1 MDFTY
6 EELREEEKRNIEI
19 IETCAKK
26 IQEIRENINN
36 IDSIIEMIKN
46 QGEIDKQI
54 ESIKKQMEAFDK
66 INPLFGN
73 DNAKAKEALA
83 EKKER
88 LSELK
93 TLLIINQN
101 GNESD
106 IQMLERR
113 KEEFENQK
121 LMLEEEQVNAI
132 ELMKNIVAICN
143 ENVEALNHEISGK
156 KTKQNAKSSQIG
168 DIIEQYAELENEL
181 ESFNKFNGFL
191 TKKQQERIGDIESEK
206 TILEEKL
213 TKLMPNIKKEIVNK
227 AKAAQLDAKFEA
239 MEQREGKA
247 INRKETIAN
256 SYKKVADE
264 IINYLKGN
272 TKENL
277 TEKENK
283 QEITNEKTIE
293 SEDINKEPISQKQRE
308 ELEKYLN
315 NDKNLEP
322 EQKKSDIST
331 TDFSS
336 FNYLN
341 NKTGIENSETFM
353 VKDKV
358 KKENKNAPVDKNTR
372 ITNDNWNKNEKDEFE
387 YFFGT
392 PVENKQKEN
401 LDQPIPQDKIED
413 LIYDEKNPKEINLDE
428 PLTKEE
434 LNELSDVE
442 FHNTKEEVKENNKEN
457 QDVSFKSEFAE
468 FARALNLN
476 PKVDENQENTLEN
489 EKENQQAMND
499 YIKELKKEAKELEI
513 DKKIKRKVDK
523 EKKQGRIKRFFT
535 NVKRYFF
542 ESDELDEIELEEKEE
557 KEKGGRT
564 K

>member
-6 EELREEEKRNIEI
+6 EELREEERRNIEI
-19 IETCAKK
+19 IENCAKK

-322 EQKKSDIST
+322 EQKKSDIFT
-331 TDFSS
+331 TDLSS
-336 FNYLN
+336 FNGLN
-341 NKTGIENSETFM
+341 KQTGIENSETFI

-358 KKENKNAPVDKNTR
+358 KKENKIAPVDKNTR

-392 PVENKQKEN
+392 PVENKQNEN

-442 FHNTKEEVKENNKEN
+442 YNNKKDIKEDNKEN
-457 QDVSFKSEFAE
+457 QNISFKSEFPE
-468 FARALNLN
+468 FARILNLN
-476 PKVDENQENTLEN
+476 SKEEENQGITLEN
-489 EKENQQAMND
+489 EKENEEAMND
-499 YIKELKKEAKELEI
+499 YIKEIKKEAKELEI

-542 ESDELDEIELEEKEE
+542 ETDELDKIELEEKEE

>member
-143 ENVEALNHEISGK
+143 ENVESLNHEISGK

-206 TILEEKL
+206 AILEERL

-272 TKENL
+272 TKEDL

-293 SEDINKEPISQKQRE
+293 SEDINKEPISKKQE
-308 ELEKYLN
+308 NKPKE
-315 NDKNLEP
+315 
-322 EQKKSDIST
+322 SDIST
-331 TDFSS
+331 TDLSTM
-336 FNYLN
+336 NYLN
-341 NKTGIENSETFM
+341 NKTSIENLQTFM

-358 KKENKNAPVDKNTR
+358 KKENKLDTTDKNTN

-428 PLTKEE
+428 PLTKKE

-442 FHNTKEEVKENNKEN
+442 FHNKKEEAKEDNKEN
-457 QDVSFKSEFAE
+457 QNISFKSEFPE
-468 FARALNLN
+468 FARILNLN
-476 PKVDENQENTLEN
+476 SKEEENQGITLEN
-489 EKENQQAMND
+489 EKENEEAMND
-499 YIKELKKEAKELEI
+499 YIKEIKKEAKELEI

-542 ESDELDEIELEEKEE
+542 EADELDKIELEEKEE

>member
-168 DIIEQYAELENEL
+168 DIIEQYAELESEL

-272 TKENL
+272 TKEDL

-293 SEDINKEPISQKQRE
+293 SEDINKEPISQNQRE

-331 TDFSS
+331 TDLSS
-336 FNYLN
+336 FNGLN
-341 NKTGIENSETFM
+341 KKTGIENSETFM

-392 PVENKQKEN
+392 TVENKQKEN

-442 FHNTKEEVKENNKEN
+442 YNNKKDIKEDNKEN
-457 QDVSFKSEFAE
+457 QNISFKSEFPE

-489 EKENQQAMND
+489 AKEKAIND
-499 YIKELKKEAKELEI
+499 YIKEIKKEAKELEI

>member
-6 EELREEEKRNIEI
+6 EELREEERRNIEI
-19 IETCAKK
+19 IENCAKK

-272 TKENL
+272 TKEDL

-283 QEITNEKTIE
+283 QEIINEKAIE
-293 SEDINKEPISQKQRE
+293 SEDINKEPISQNQRE

-322 EQKKSDIST
+322 EQKKSDIFT
-331 TDFSS
+331 TDLSS
-336 FNYLN
+336 FNGLN
-341 NKTGIENSETFM
+341 KQTGIENSETFM

-358 KKENKNAPVDKNTR
+358 KKENKNATVDKNTR

-442 FHNTKEEVKENNKEN
+442 YNNKKDIKEDNKEN
-457 QDVSFKSEFAE
+457 QNISFKSEFPE
-468 FARALNLN
+468 FARILNLN
-476 PKVDENQENTLEN
+476 SKEEENQGITLEN
-489 EKENQQAMND
+489 EKENEEAMND
-499 YIKELKKEAKELEI
+499 YIKEIKKEAKELEI

-542 ESDELDEIELEEKEE
+542 EADELDEIELEEKEE

>member
-1 MDFTY
+1 MEFTY
-6 EELREEEKRNIEI
+6 EELREEERRNIEI
-19 IETCAKK
+19 IENCAKK
-26 IQEIRENINN
+26 IQETRENINN

-143 ENVEALNHEISGK
+143 ENVESLNHEISGK

-168 DIIEQYAELENEL
+168 DIIEQYAELESEL

-272 TKENL
+272 TKEDL

-283 QEITNEKTIE
+283 QEIINEKAIE
-293 SEDINKEPISQKQRE
+293 SEDINKEPISQNQRE
-308 ELEKYLN
+308 ELE
-315 NDKNLEP
+315 
-322 EQKKSDIST
+322 
-331 TDFSS
+331 
-336 FNYLN
+336 NYLN
-341 NKTGIENSETFM
+341 QSADNEKLESYME
-353 VKDKV
+353 KDKE
-358 KKENKNAPVDKNTR
+358 KKDNKIATEDKNTS
-372 ITNDNWNKNEKDEFE
+372 ITNDNWNKNEKDEFD
-387 YFFGT
+387 YFFGKSNEE
-392 PVENKQKEN
+392 VLKDDLNQA
-401 LDQPIPQDKIED
+401 IPQDKIED

-442 FHNTKEEVKENNKEN
+442 YNNKKEETTKPEINMVEKSEHEE
-457 QDVSFKSEFAE
+457 FKS
-468 FARALNLN
+468 NL
-476 PKVDENQENTLEN
+476 KDD
-489 EKENQQAMND
+489 KESSEDLIN
-499 YIKELKKEAKELEI
+499 ELKKSYSDEQNDALEEFKKNNENEDEYINSLRKDAQELEI
-513 DKKIKRKVDK
+513 DKKIKRKVSK
-523 EKKQGRIKRFFT
+523 EKKQGRIKRFFINIKENLNAKKT
-535 NVKRYFF
+535 K
-542 ESDELDEIELEEKEE
+542 ELREELEKQEQKS
-557 KEKGGRT
+557 GRT

>member
-143 ENVEALNHEISGK
+143 ENVESLNHEILGK

-272 TKENL
+272 TKEDL

-293 SEDINKEPISQKQRE
+293 SEDINKEPISKKQE
-308 ELEKYLN
+308 NKPKE
-315 NDKNLEP
+315 
-322 EQKKSDIST
+322 SDIST
-331 TDFSS
+331 TDLSTM
-336 FNYLN
+336 NYLN
-341 NKTGIENSETFM
+341 NKTSIENLQTFM

-358 KKENKNAPVDKNTR
+358 KKENKLDTTDKNTN

-442 FHNTKEEVKENNKEN
+442 YNNKKDIKEDNKEN